1 MYIVNTKTTLFN
13 ELLEVFIFWDSVKTC
28 AKEKALSIK
37 SLAEMTGINYRTL
50 QNQMSRDISPDVYTS
65 VKIAQALGT
74 SVEFLVTGEESR
86 PDIREL
92 QELKTKYEALAMT
105 IKGIASTL

>member
-1 MYIVNTKTTLFN
+1 MYIVNIKTTLFN
-13 ELLEVFIFWDSVKTC
+13 ELSEVFIFWDSVKTC

-37 SLAEMTGINYRTL
+37 ILAEMTGINYRTL

-74 SVEFLVTGEESR
+74 SVEFLVTGEESNQYKVQL
-86 PDIREL
+86 D
-92 QELKTKYEALAMT
+92 QLKETLRKLAE
-105 IKGIASTL
+105 

>member
-1 MYIVNTKTTLFN
+1 MTLLYLHFN

-37 SLAEMTGINYRTL
+37 ILAEMTGINYRTL

-74 SVEFLVTGEESR
+74 SVEYLVTGEESNQYKVQL
-86 PDIREL
+86 D
-92 QELKTKYEALAMT
+92 QLKETLRKLAE
-105 IKGIASTL
+105 

>member
-1 MYIVNTKTTLFN
+1 MYVVNTKTTLFN

-37 SLAEMTGINYRTL
+37 ILAEMTGINYRTL

-74 SVEFLVTGEESR
+74 SVEYLVTGEESNQYKVQL
-86 PDIREL
+86 D
-92 QELKTKYEALAMT
+92 QLKETLRKLAE
-105 IKGIASTL
+105 